1 MFTAENVDYMNRI
14 VGNKLKKLR
23 QANDMSQEAAANGL
37 CMSQSAYARIERGES
52 CSWAS
57 YINRICE
64 FFQLTPEELVKDE
77 EETITKNND
86 LIKENEML
94 SALLNVYREIIMI
107 REGEILVLK
116 AIIEDLKNNR
126 AE

>member
-1 MFTAENVDYMNRI
+1 MFTAENSDYMNRI

-23 QANDMSQEAAANGL
+23 QAKDMSQEEVANGL

-57 YINRICE
+57 YMNRICD

-77 EETITKNND
+77 EETIAENND
-86 LIKENEML
+86 LLKENEML
-94 SALLNVYREIIMI
+94 NALLNVYREIIMI
-107 REGEILVLK
+107 REGEILVLR
-116 AIIEDLKNNR
+116 AIIEDLKSNKL
-126 AE
+126 

>member
-23 QANDMSQEAAANGL
+23 QAKDMSQEEIANGL
-37 CMSQSAYARIERGES
+37 CMSPSAYARIERGES

-57 YINRICE
+57 YMNRICE

-77 EETITKNND
+77 EETIAQNND
-86 LIKENEML
+86 LLKENEML
-94 SALLNVYREIIMI
+94 NALLNVYREIIMI

-116 AIIEDLKNNR
+116 AIIEDLKSNT

>member
-1 MFTAENVDYMNRI
+1 MNRI

-23 QANDMSQEAAANGL
+23 QAKDMSQEAAANGL

-77 EETITKNND
+77 EEPIDKNND
-86 LIKENEML
+86 LIKENETL
-94 SALLNVYREIIMI
+94 NALLNVYGKIIMM

-116 AIIEDLKNNR
+116 AIIEDLKSNTP
-126 AE
+126 E

>member
-1 MFTAENVDYMNRI
+1 MFTSENSGYMNRI

-23 QANDMSQEAAANGL
+23 QAKDMSREEVANGL

-57 YINRICE
+57 YMNRICE

-77 EETITKNND
+77 EEPIAKNND
-86 LIKENEML
+86 LIKENKTL
-94 SALLNVYREIIMI
+94 NALLNVYANIIMM

-116 AIIEDLKNNR
+116 AIIEDLKSNTQ
-126 AE
+126 E

>member
-1 MFTAENVDYMNRI
+1 MFTYENLDCMNRI
-14 VGNKLKKLR
+14 VGNKLKKMR
-23 QANDMSQEAAANGL
+23 QAKEMSQEEVANGL

-77 EETITKNND
+77 EEISV
-86 LIKENEML
+86 KEDFAMMDNEIL
-94 SALLNVYREIIMI
+94 SALLNVYRKMLRRHEEEII
-107 REGEILVLK
+107 GLK
-116 AIIEDLKNNR
+116 AIIEDLKSNKSQ
-126 AE
+126 

>member
-1 MFTAENVDYMNRI
+1 MFTDENLDCMNII
-14 VGNKLKKLR
+14 VGNKLKKMR
-23 QANDMSQEAAANGL
+23 QAKEMSQEEVANGL

-57 YINRICE
+57 YMNRICE

-94 SALLNVYREIIMI
+94 NALLNVYREIIMI

>member
-1 MFTAENVDYMNRI
+1 MFTSEKSVYMNTI

-23 QANDMSQEAAANGL
+23 RAKKMSQEEVANGL
-37 CMSQSAYARIERGES
+37 CMSPSAYARIERGES

-57 YINRICE
+57 YMNRICE

-77 EETITKNND
+77 GETIAKNND
-86 LIKENEML
+86 LIKENETL
-94 SALLNVYREIIMI
+94 NTLLNVYGKIIMM

-116 AIIEDLKNNR
+116 ALIEDLKSNTP
-126 AE
+126 E

>member
-1 MFTAENVDYMNRI
+1 MFTAGNLDYMNRI
-14 VGNKLKKLR
+14 VGNKLKKMR
-23 QANDMSQEAAANGL
+23 QAKEMSQEEVANGL

-77 EETITKNND
+77 EEISV
-86 LIKENEML
+86 KEDFAMMDNEIL
-94 SALLNVYREIIMI
+94 SALLNVYRKMLRRHEEEII
-107 REGEILVLK
+107 GLK
-116 AIIEDLKNNR
+116 AIIEDLKSNKSQ
-126 AE
+126 

>member
-1 MFTAENVDYMNRI
+1 MFAAENSDCMNRI

-23 QANDMSQEAAANGL
+23 QARNMSQEEVANGL

-57 YINRICE
+57 YITRICE

-77 EETITKNND
+77 EETTAQND
-86 LIKENEML
+86 HAIKDNVTL
-94 SALLNVYREIIMI
+94 NALLNVYRKIIRI
-107 REGEILVLK
+107 REGEIIVLL
-116 AIIEDLKNNR
+116 AIIEDLKSNKM
-126 AE
+126 

>member
-1 MFTAENVDYMNRI
+1 MFTAENSDYMNRI

-23 QANDMSQEAAANGL
+23 QAKDMSQEEVANGL

-57 YINRICE
+57 YMNRICD

-77 EETITKNND
+77 GETIAENND
-86 LIKENEML
+86 LLKENEML
-94 SALLNVYREIIMI
+94 NALLNVYREIIMI
-107 REGEILVLK
+107 REGEILVLR
-116 AIIEDLKNNR
+116 AIIEDLKSNKL
-126 AE
+126 

>member
-1 MFTAENVDYMNRI
+1 MFTAENSGYMNRI

-23 QANDMSQEAAANGL
+23 QAKDMSQEEVANGL

-57 YINRICE
+57 YMNRICE

-77 EETITKNND
+77 EEPIAKNND
-86 LIKENEML
+86 LIKENKTL
-94 SALLNVYREIIMI
+94 NALLNAYGKIIMM

-116 AIIEDLKNNR
+116 AIIKGLKSNTQ
-126 AE
+126 E

>member
-1 MFTAENVDYMNRI
+1 MFTAEITGRMNSI

-23 QANDMSQEAAANGL
+23 QVRGMSQEEVANGL

-57 YINRICE
+57 YMNRICE

-77 EETITKNND
+77 EEPIAKNND
-86 LIKENEML
+86 VIKENNML
-94 SALLNVYREIIMI
+94 NALLNVYRNIIRI
-107 REGEILVLK
+107 REGEIIVLK
-116 AIIEDLKNNR
+116 AIIEDLKNNKL
-126 AE
+126 